1 MKTKAVLISLVVAF
15 VGLCG
20 FLVVDSGL
28 FKHDC
33 ARHTGGV
40 IPLAGLTTPSAD
52 STGEKTDADEVE
64 ANPTDKSKKNN
75 SDFDF
80 SRLRASQAAHKE
92 IVMGSLYPEVKR
104 TDDESKYK
112 LMVEL
117 TSKGAAIKTV
127 TLSEFDDRDPDDP
140 QPLELIAPIAPT
152 DPDGRLKY
160 SLANTTF
167 LVQGQ
172 KYPFPLDMLDWQVA
186 EDLTREP
193 DGSQKVVF
201 RAVLRDAGQKDAF
214 RITKTYRLAPGSY
227 DLYCQIKVENL
238 SDTRVQ
244 GKMQIQGP
252 GGIGREDLRGDMRQV
267 MGGFRNPEGQLLLS
281 KKTIQAGFLERLMK
295 KGVGLKE
302 TTVEYDRAV
311 KAYQKAVRGTNQEAI
326 EGARERLKEA
336 ERDLRISRNLPD
348 RDKDSH
354 LLWEAVTNKYF
365 TAILRPVPE
374 PGQEYCSWVGH
385 ANAWYYNPDQDKRG
399 NTEDE
404 TVATDV
410 EITLEE
416 LSPRDKP
423 TPTQTFTF
431 HIYLGPKDR
440 ELFAKDPYKKYGFI
454 HTITFRGCCCPA
466 KLITVLAFGIMTVMK
481 AMYSAMGPLG
491 NYGVVI
497 MVLVFLVRLVMHPV
511 TKKSQV
517 SMMRMQK
524 LGPMME
530 ELKKK
535 YAKDK
540 AELNKKVMQLYKEQ
554 GVSPLSSFLPMMI
567 QMPIWIAL
575 WSAINASVDLRG
587 AAFLPF
593 WITDLSSPDA
603 LFRFKEFTIPLL
615 GWSIDSFNLLPLLMG
630 VVMFL
635 QQKLMPHAKASEQT
649 NPQVAQQQKM
659 MMIMMPLMFPIMLYK
674 GPSGVNLYIMSS
686 ISAGVIE
693 QMIIRRHIRQK
704 EEEEAR
710 VLVPVTKK
718 TGGKVKK
725 KKPKPFFKT

>member
-1 MKTKAVLISLVVAF
+1 MK
-15 VGLCG
+15 
-20 FLVVDSGL
+20 
-28 FKHDC
+28 
-33 ARHTGGV
+33 
-40 IPLAGLTTPSAD
+40 
-52 STGEKTDADEVE
+52 
-64 ANPTDKSKKNN
+64 
-75 SDFDF
+75 
-80 SRLRASQAAHKE
+80 
-92 IVMGSLYPEVKR
+92 
-104 TDDESKYK
+104 
-112 LMVEL
+112 
-117 TSKGAAIKTV
+117 
-127 TLSEFDDRDPDDP
+127 
-140 QPLELIAPIAPT
+140 
-152 DPDGRLKY
+152 
-160 SLANTTF
+160 
-167 LVQGQ
+167 
-172 KYPFPLDMLDWQVA
+172 
-186 EDLTREP
+186 
-193 DGSQKVVF
+193 
-201 RAVLRDAGQKDAF
+201 
-214 RITKTYRLAPGSY
+214 LAPA
-227 DLYCQIKVENL
+227 Q
-238 SDTRVQ
+238 Q
-244 GKMQIQGP
+244 
-252 GGIGREDLRGDMRQV
+252 
-267 MGGFRNPEGQLLLS
+267 
-281 KKTIQAGFLERLMK
+281 
-295 KGVGLKE
+295 
-302 TTVEYDRAV
+302 
-311 KAYQKAVRGTNQEAI
+311 
-326 EGARERLKEA
+326 EGASK
-336 ERDLRISRNLPD
+336 
-348 RDKDSH
+348 
-354 LLWEAVTNKYF
+354 
-365 TAILRPVPE
+365 
-374 PGQEYCSWVGH
+374 
-385 ANAWYYNPDQDKRG
+385 
-399 NTEDE
+399 
-404 TVATDV
+404 
-410 EITLEE
+410 
-416 LSPRDKP
+416 
-423 TPTQTFTF
+423 TFTF
-431 HIYLGPKDR
+431 HLFLGPKDR
-440 ELFAKDPYKKYGFI
+440 DLFNKNPEYKKLAYYK
-454 HTITFRGCCCPA
+454 TIDFRGCCCPA
-466 KLITVLAFGIMTVMK
+466 KLIQVLAFGIMTVMK
-481 AMYSAMGPLG
+481 AMYMAMGPLG

-497 MVLVFLVRLVMHPV
+497 MVLVFLVRLIMHPV

-693 QMIIRRHIRQK
+693 QMVIRRHIREK
-704 EEEEAR
+704 EKEEAR

>member
-1 MKTKAVLISLVVAF
+1 MKTKAVLISFVVAF

-20 FLVVDSGL
+20 LLVVDSGL

-33 ARHTGGV
+33 ARHTAGV
-40 IPLAGLTTPSAD
+40 IPLTSQTTISAD
-52 STGEKTDADEVE
+52 STGEKTDAKETETD
-64 ANPTDKSKKNN
+64 PTDKSKESN

-80 SRLRASQAAHKE
+80 SKLRAIHAAHNE
-92 IVMGSLYPEVKR
+92 SIVMGSLYPEVER
-104 TDDESKYK
+104 TDDENKFK
-112 LMVEL
+112 FMVEL

-140 QPLELIAPIAPT
+140 QPLELIAPT
-152 DPDGRLKY
+152 DPGGRLKY
-160 SLANTTF
+160 SLANTSF
-167 LVQGQ
+167 LVPGQ
-172 KYPFPLDMLDWQVA
+172 KNAFPLDMLDWQIVK
-186 EDLTREP
+186 DLTREP

-201 RAVLRDAGQKDAF
+201 SAVLGDAAQKDAF
-214 RITKTYRLAPGSY
+214 KLTKTYRLAPGTY
-227 DLYCQIKVENL
+227 DLECQIDVENL
-238 SDTRVQ
+238 SDTSLEARM
-244 GKMQIQGP
+244 GLQGP
-252 GGIGREDLRGDMRQV
+252 GGIVREDSRGDMRKV
-267 MGGFRNPEGQLLLS
+267 MAAYLVPDAGIEIVKKDFGKLRKIVKKGQLDDLYLRH
-281 KKTIQAGFLERLMK
+281 KVAGAPL
-295 KGVGLKE
+295 V
-302 TTVEYDRAV
+302 
-311 KAYQKAVRGTNQEAI
+311 
-326 EGARERLKEA
+326 
-336 ERDLRISRNLPD
+336 
-348 RDKDSH
+348 
-354 LLWEAVTNKYF
+354 WEAVTNKYF
-365 TAILRPVPE
+365 SAILHPVPDE
-374 PGQEYCSWVGH
+374 GEGPVDIVPGPAQYTDPELEAKSPGKQGNASFTLHVPRLKLAPAQQEGSS
-385 ANAWYYNPDQDKRG
+385 R
-399 NTEDE
+399 
-404 TVATDV
+404 
-410 EITLEE
+410 
-416 LSPRDKP
+416 
-423 TPTQTFTF
+423 TFTF
-431 HIYLGPKDR
+431 HLFLGPKDR
-440 ELFAKDPYKKYGFI
+440 DLFNKNPEYKKLDYYQ
-454 HTITFRGCCCPA
+454 TIDFRGCCCPA
-466 KLITVLAFGIMTVMK
+466 KLIQVLAFGIMTVMK
-481 AMYSAMGPLG
+481 AMYMAMGPLG

-497 MVLVFLVRLVMHPV
+497 MALVFLVRLIMHPV

-517 SMMRMQK
+517 SMMKMQK

-535 YAKDK
+535 YKDK

-587 AAFLPF
+587 AGFLPF

-615 GWSIDSFNLLPLLMG
+615 GWHIDSFNLLPLLMG

-693 QMIIRRHIRQK
+693 QMVIRRHIRQK
-704 EEEEAR
+704 EEDEAR